1 MNRVYQLRTSMKMTQ
16 DEFAERC
23 NVSKISIVRYEG
35 GQEVSRTNAVKIA
48 SACGVSIA
56 YVIGSEEMSLTEAE
70 MRLLSAYRSAEE
82 TYQIIALE
90 LLESHQKRIRE
101 ASAS

>member
-23 NVSKISIVRYEG
+23 GVAKISIVRYEG
-35 GQEVSRTNAVKIA
+35 GNEVSRSNAIKIA
-48 SACGVSIA
+48 SACGVSVS
-56 YVIGSEEMSLTEAE
+56 YVIGSEDISLSESE
-70 MRLLSAYRSAEE
+70 HRLLIAYRSAEE
-82 TYQIIALE
+82 TYKTIALE
-90 LLESHQKRIRE
+90 LLEAHPAKNAA